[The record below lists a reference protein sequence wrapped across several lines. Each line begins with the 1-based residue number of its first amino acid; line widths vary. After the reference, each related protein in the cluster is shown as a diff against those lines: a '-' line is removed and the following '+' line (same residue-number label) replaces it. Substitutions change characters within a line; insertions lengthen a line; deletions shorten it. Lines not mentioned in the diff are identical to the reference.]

1 MKRDGMAGGPRASQF
16 HVARLRPQGAAD
28 LIAPAS
34 LSFIKVRELKVIISS
49 VPLLGHLN
57 AVLGIGRALVEDGH
71 EVVGLSAT
79 AFRERVERIGAAFH
93 PFPGAADIDTTDMVA
108 AYPEFATMAPG
119 PEMTLFWFQR
129 VFADPLAEQ
138 HQGLLK
144 LMKNFEAD
152 LIVTD
157 NLFMGVLPMLLGP
170 RSARPPIMFCG
181 TTYLLWRRD
190 DKAPP
195 NLGLPPA
202 QTESERREY
211 SALAEQVDEVFSN
224 PFRDHLNKCLAS
236 VGAPPLEM
244 SVLDAVEYLPDI
256 HLQLT
261 APSFEYPRPDLPSSV
276 RFVGALPIT
285 PNQAR
290 LPAWADDLD
299 GSKRI
304 VLVTQG
310 TVSNHDFGQLVEP
323 TLRALAA
330 EPDILVVV
338 TSGGRPIESIQG
350 PIPEN
355 VRLASYLPF
364 EWILPKVDVLVTNA
378 GYNTVNQALSFGVPI
393 VAAGLTEDKA
403 DVSARVEW
411 TGVGINLRT
420 NAAEVGPLRVAVRA
434 ILDEPHYRAR
444 AAAMAKDFARIDTR
458 GEVLRIA
465 DELAG
470 RGAA

>member
-1 MKRDGMAGGPRASQF
+1 M
-16 HVARLRPQGAAD
+16 
-28 LIAPAS
+28 
-34 LSFIKVRELKVIISS
+34 KVIISS

-57 AVLGIGRALVEDGH
+57 AVLAIGRALVEEGH

-79 AFRERVERIGAAFH
+79 ALRERVERIGAAFH
-93 PFPGAADIDTTDMVA
+93 PFPEAADIDSSDMIT
-108 AYPEFATMAPG
+108 AYPEFATLPPG
-119 PEMTLFWFQR
+119 PEMTLFYFQR
-129 VFADPLAEQ
+129 VLADPLAAQ
-138 HQGLLK
+138 HQGLIDI
-144 LMKNFEAD
+144 MKDFKAD

-157 NLFMGVLPMLLGP
+157 NLFMGALPMLLGP

-190 DKAPP
+190 DKAPC
-195 NLGLPPA
+195 NTGVPPA
-202 QTESERREY
+202 RTGSEQREY
-211 SALAEQVDEVFSN
+211 SALAEQVDKVFSD
-224 PFRDHLNKCLAS
+224 PFRNHLNKCLAS

-261 APSFEYPRPDLPSSV
+261 VPSFEYPRADLPSSV

-285 PNQAR
+285 PNQSR

-310 TVSNHDFGQLVEP
+310 TVSNHDFGLLVEP
-323 TLRALAA
+323 TLQALAG

-338 TSGGRPIESIQG
+338 TTGGRPIESIQG
-350 PIPEN
+350 PIAEN

-364 EWILPKVDVLVTNA
+364 EWLLPKVDVLVTNG
-378 GYNTVNQALSFGVPI
+378 GYNTVNQALSFGIPI

-403 DVSARVEW
+403 DVSARVAW
-411 TGVGINLRT
+411 SGVGINLRT
-420 NAAEVGPLRVAVRA
+420 NAAEVGPLRNAVRA
-434 ILDEPHYRAR
+434 ILDEPRYRVR
-444 AAAMAKDFARIDTR
+444 AAAMAKEFARIDTR
-458 GEVLRIA
+458 AEVLRIA
-465 DELAG
+465 RELAG
-470 RGAA
+470 HDAAKRENRAILQA